1 MAIGD
6 GFKNI
11 FRRYLRLWRSRAGKT
26 VVDQLVEKGELTVE
40 QGKAVN
46 SELVHKASEATKP
59 VRDAALEA
67 RMAAMTPEER
77 AAFVEEA
84 TRIASEQNAK
94 AEEVVVDAEVVDDEA
109 PAEKR
114 TKRTR
119 SPKRKGSPS
128 CLKTR
133 CSNTSSVTART
144 STRNGNST

>member
-11 FRRYLRLWRSRAGKT
+11 FLAGIGALAITGEKSKEL
-26 VVDQLVEKGELTVE
+26 VDQLVEKGELTVE

-67 RMAAMTPEER
+67 RMAAMAPEER
-77 AAFVEEA
+77 AAFVAEA

-94 AEEVVVDAEVVDDEA
+94 ADEVVVDAEVVEEA
-109 PAEKR
+109 PAAEAEDAKEAPEA
-114 TKRTR
+114 K
-119 SPKRKGSPS
+119 
-128 CLKTR
+128 
-133 CSNTSSVTART
+133 
-144 STRNGNST
+144 